1 MKTTDN
7 KEKQS
12 IKLEYKNYKELGYES
27 SLWKDSRFKPFC
39 EWNIVKRWLSRLV
52 LSSAKKLGPS

>member
-27 SLWKDSRFKPFC
+27 SLWKDSRFKPFVN
-39 EWNIVKRWLSRLV
+39 EI
-52 LSSAKKLGPS
+52 